1 LGQHWDY
8 LLRQI
13 PRTLKLTALVG
24 GHQTWFSPGVVK
36 SARGKYRRATKPQL
50 LTREQLDGRT
60 NAAKVFD
67 RLVSDIE
74 GDLGGHD
81 QLSTIERAL
90 VEAFAGATGGD
101 AASQYP
107 ARARRAGHGHPDDE
121 ARRRSLSNPVD
132 CSRSIRI
139 ARIVMPADWWS
150 HVSLV
155 FVSVATLSG
164 LLTTEL
170 GYATAWDDEHT
181 LGARFQVRKLHR
193 TLWQRFASVKMCG
206 DREGSCNWSA
216 RYCSSAT

>member
-1 LGQHWDY
+1 VLNFNPAWRFTSSPAAWWTTFSCSSRRWLASTPNRQNIIELGQHWDY

-67 RLVSDIE
+67 GLVSDIE

-101 AASQYP
+101 AASEYP
-107 ARARRAGHGHPDDE
+107 ARA
-121 ARRRSLSNPVD
+121 
-132 CSRSIRI
+132 
-139 ARIVMPADWWS
+139 
-150 HVSLV
+150 
-155 FVSVATLSG
+155 
-164 LLTTEL
+164 
-170 GYATAWDDEHT
+170 
-181 LGARFQVRKLHR
+181 Q
-193 TLWQRFASVKMCG
+193 
-206 DREGSCNWSA
+206 
-216 RYCSSAT
+216 SS